1 MDRPRIDLSNVSQQ
15 LIEAR
20 RLELGGW
27 LRGSQVNAS
36 QSSSGTSFADTLIN
50 ALNGHSPVVQL
61 GSSQAGGLLPPS
73 TPYRELIEST
83 AAEHGIPSA
92 LIAAIIQAESGFNA
106 NAISPAGAKGLM
118 QLMDGTAAGLSVSDP
133 FDPAQNIAGG
143 AQYIT
148 SMLERYDGS
157 VALAL
162 AAYNAG
168 PGAVDQYGGIPPYA
182 ETQNYVPTVLRLFEQ
197 YRS

>member
-1 MDRPRIDLSNVSQQ
+1 MDRSRIDLSNVSQQ

-27 LRGSQVNAS
+27 LRGSQINAS
-36 QSSSGTSFADTLIN
+36 QSSGGSSFADTLVN
-50 ALNGHSPVVQL
+50 ALMGDSPVVEP
-61 GSSQAGGLLPPS
+61 GMGQAGGLLPSS
-73 TPYRELIEST
+73 TPFRDLIEST

-92 LIAAIIQAESGFNA
+92 LIAALIQAESGFNP

-118 QLMDGTAAGLSVSDP
+118 QLMDGTAAGLGVSDP

-143 AQYIT
+143 TQYIT

-182 ETQNYVPTVLRLFEQ
+182 ETQNYVPAVLRLYEQ